1 MTESG
6 SAEQVQ
12 GESGDL
18 RSVKVPRR
26 VIHFANGETMDEFS
40 TDEDDEEEKGNQ
52 NKLQEAPVDK
62 SQLSWGSYLWFLT
75 IRFALAS
82 LNTCDFLGGKL
93 ANILGLNTPKYQY
106 AIDEHH
112 RRQNEGSEDD
122 DEEYELEEQNCNES
136 QEGQHLSLQNAEYGA
151 IKASPKAELFE
162 EKSES
167 DGSGTV
173 NTSYGGD

>member
-1 MTESG
+1 
-6 SAEQVQ
+6 
-12 GESGDL
+12 
-18 RSVKVPRR
+18 
-26 VIHFANGETMDEFS
+26 MDEFS
-40 TDEDDEEEKGNQ
+40 TDEEEEGSQ

-112 RRQNEGSEDD
+112 RRQNEGSEDE

-136 QEGQHLSLQNAEYGA
+136 QENQHLPLQNAEYGA

-162 EKSES
+162 ENSKS

-173 NTSYGGD
+173 NTGYVGD